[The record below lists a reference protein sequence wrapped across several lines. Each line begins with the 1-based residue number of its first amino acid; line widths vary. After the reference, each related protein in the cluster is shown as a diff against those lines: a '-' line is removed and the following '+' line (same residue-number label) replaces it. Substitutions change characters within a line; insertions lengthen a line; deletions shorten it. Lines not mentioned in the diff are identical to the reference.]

1 MKLIILSVIV
11 VIGAI
16 LFFIGGETGKE
27 VTRGLDIN
35 DSKDAGCAGCLG
47 ILVLIIF
54 GIAFLFKVFFI
65 NLKTGYVIEIITKR
79 CFKSDYVT
87 A

>member
-27 VTRGLDIN
+27 VTRGLI
-35 DSKDAGCAGCLG
+35 SMIQKM
-47 ILVLIIF
+47 LVVQ
-54 GIAFLFKVFFI
+54 AV
-65 NLKTGYVIEIITKR
+65 
-79 CFKSDYVT
+79 
-87 A
+87 